1 VNAWRPIRRLL
12 ILCAA
17 AVLTTLGLSAG
28 PALAIVAVAA
38 PTIAGVP
45 TSPVTV
51 GDGYSFSYDVTGWPP
66 LTVSVTSLSGLPD
79 GLVMDGTGHI
89 TGNPTTPGSY
99 PFTVTATNGVAPDAT
114 IDSTI
119 VVLPQA
125 PTITGTPPLGQ
136 YRVPYS
142 FQFTTT
148 GDPTVTLQSGTF
160 PAWATLA
167 PDGTISGT
175 PTGAGK
181 FVFTVVAD
189 NGALSTATETVT
201 LVVQPKPRVSI
212 GDASVVEGNTGT
224 RAMTFVVHLS
234 RTGIADVTMH
244 WATANGTA
252 RAATD
257 YKAASGSLTIPAGQ
271 TTGIVT
277 VVVRGDRLK
286 EPNETLFVNVRG
298 PSHADLVDGQGRGV
312 IVNDD

>member
-1 VNAWRPIRRLL
+1 VNAWTPIRRLL
-12 ILCAA
+12 ILCVA
-17 AVLTTLGLSAG
+17 AVLTTLGLAAA
-28 PALAIVAVAA
+28 PALASAVGG
-38 PTIAGVP
+38 PTIDGVP

-51 GDGYSFSYDVTGWPP
+51 GDTYSFPYVVTGAPDP
-66 LTVSVTSLSGLPD
+66 TVSVTAGLLPD
-79 GLVMDGTGHI
+79 GLTMDSTGLI
-89 TGNPTTPGSY
+89 TGQPTTPGTY
-99 PFTVTATNGVAPDAT
+99 DFTVTATNGVPPDAPIT
-114 IDSTI
+114 SRI

-136 YRVPYS
+136 YRVPYN

-148 GDPTVTLQSGTF
+148 GNPTVSLLSGTL
-160 PAWATLA
+160 PPWATLA
-167 PDGTISGT
+167 PDGTITGT
-175 PTGAGK
+175 PTAAGK
-181 FVFTVVAD
+181 FVFTVQAD
-189 NGALSTATETVT
+189 NGALSTDTDTVT

>member
-1 VNAWRPIRRLL
+1 VNSWRSIRRLL
-12 ILCAA
+12 ILCVA
-17 AVLTTLGLSAG
+17 AVLMTLGLAVA
-28 PALAIVAVAA
+28 PALASAVGP
-38 PTIAGVP
+38 PTIDGIP
-45 TSPVTV
+45 TSPITV
-51 GDGYSFSYDVTGWPP
+51 GDLYSSPYVVTGDP
-66 LTVSVTSLSGLPD
+66 TVSVTSLTGLPD
-79 GLVMDGTGHI
+79 GLSMDSTGLI
-89 TGNPTTPGSY
+89 TGSPTTPGTY
-99 PFTVTATNGVAPDAT
+99 PFTVTATNGNPPDAK

-125 PTITGTPPLGQ
+125 PTISGTPPLGQ
-136 YRVPYS
+136 YRVPYN

-148 GDPTVTLQSGTF
+148 GDPTVTQQSGTF

-181 FVFTVVAD
+181 FVFTVQAD
-189 NGALSTATETVT
+189 NGALSTDTETVT
-201 LVVQPKPRVSI
+201 LLVQPKPRVSI

-271 TTGIVT
+271 TTGIISVL
-277 VVVRGDRLK
+277 VRGDRLK